1 MSQTGYVY
9 DPLYLDHYTSFHP
22 ECPERLEKIMS
33 KLNAARILDYIQS
46 IPPRPATVE
55 EVAMVHS
62 PAHIEG
68 IRQICLNGGGNLDP
82 DTYTSERS
90 YDAAM
95 LAAGG
100 LLCAVDKVMEGKFR
114 NTFALV
120 RPPGHHAMPERAMG
134 FCLFN
139 NVAIAARYLEKAYG
153 LERILIVDWD
163 VHHGN
168 GTEFIFYNTKKV
180 LYFSIHQGWI
190 FPGTG
195 WTKDVGKGE
204 GEGFTIN
211 VPLEARMGDAEYE
224 TVFQEILYPAA
235 LQYKPQFVLISAGQ
249 DSHHSDPIGAM
260 RLTSLGFENLTKIVM
275 NIADKCCDGRIT
287 ATLEGGY
294 NLEGQA
300 LSVAAIF
307 NALSGLNFNVH
318 EDTGVKRTATVSPMF
333 MNDVNEVKKIH
344 GKYWNFD
351 MNRGMC

>member
-1 MSQTGYVY
+1 MTQTGYVY
-9 DPLYLDHYTSFHP
+9 DPLYLDHYTAFHP

-33 KLNAARILDYIQS
+33 KLSETKILDYIQS
-46 IPPRPATVE
+46 IPPRPATIE
-55 EVAMVHS
+55 EVAMVHTPS
-62 PAHIEG
+62 HIEG
-68 IRQICLNGGGNLDP
+68 IRKICLNGGGNLDP
-82 DTYTSERS
+82 DTYTSGRS
-90 YDAAM
+90 YDAAL

-100 LLCAVDKVMEGKFR
+100 LMCAVDKVMEGRFR

-120 RPPGHHAMPERAMG
+120 RPPGHHAMPDRAMG

-139 NVAIAARYLEKAYG
+139 NAAIAACYLEKTYG

-168 GTEFIFYNTKKV
+168 GTEFIFYNTSKV
-180 LYFSIHQGWI
+180 LYFSVHQGWI
-190 FPGTG
+190 YPGTG
-195 WTKDVGKGE
+195 WKNDVGKGE

-211 VPLEARMGDAEYE
+211 VPLEARMGDIEYE

-235 LQYKPQFVLISAGQ
+235 VQYKPQFVLISAGQ

-260 RLTSLGFENLTKIVM
+260 RLTSQGFENLTKIVM

-318 EDTGVKRTATVSPMF
+318 EDTGFKRTTTISPMF
-333 MNDVNEVKKIH
+333 MNDINEVKKIH
-344 GKYWNFD
+344 EKYWNFD